1 MFWEAESYK
10 RVQGARAVCIKTSN
24 TGRLRYK
31 EASAKTLSISHVWS
45 HGQGGRPEEMEVDG
59 KIAGFNTCLHERYS
73 SIAESLD
80 CDSYWID
87 TACIPSDDTLRR
99 EAISHINGIFG
110 GSHATI
116 VADKDIMSIDIEEL
130 SRDAT
135 LTKSALQLREII
147 LATLLVCDWNVR
159 AWTFL
164 ESLRGRQKLLL
175 LCKNNQTIDLK
186 ETLEIVHAHG
196 SIDISVLFVSTQ
208 HLWPSTA
215 RWERIGAQWA
225 SVPTWMRN
233 GFMLVEDA
241 AGLLSHRHASR
252 SKDETVI
259 WSLLLGDEVYKT
271 PEALWKSRI
280 GRGLNTGFILSSAPR
295 LRGVPGFSWA
305 PSRAAVSAK
314 DEEQQQQLAGQ
325 LVAHPDVSVLSD
337 AEQFYLA
344 YDGYDTAYG
353 TITNAGFQASWLLH
367 IFPGAKWTPKNWSK
381 KNSKTIQSHLGIL
394 NPNKSRAD
402 RENAQKMLNRLNLI
416 ASTYLREKPHG
427 ALLRPCGFIAEEQRV
442 RAPPIYRGTAKGTLV
457 AICGSE
463 DLKMKSWMW
472 RGVFDWENDVKLPEF
487 VKENILLL

>member
-1 MFWEAESYK
+1 MPKGMVVKLIILMFLLISCLTQAAKSIYIRDRIKTSITLPFLSIILSLIPMFWEAESYK
-10 RVQGARAVCIKTSN
+10 RVQGAIAVCIKTSN

-31 EASAKTLSISHVWS
+31 EASAKTLSVSHVWS
-45 HGQGGRPEEMEVDG
+45 HGQGGRPEEMKVYG

-99 EAISHINGIFG
+99 EAIPHINGIFG
-110 GSHATI
+110 GGHATI

-130 SRDAT
+130 SRDET
-135 LTKSALQLREII
+135 LTKSALQLREVI

-175 LCKNNQTIDLK
+175 LCKNNLTIDLK

-215 RWERIGAQWA
+215 RWERLGAQWA

-252 SKDETVI
+252 PKDETVI
-259 WSLLLGDEVYKT
+259 
-271 PEALWKSRI
+271 
-280 GRGLNTGFILSSAPR
+280 
-295 LRGVPGFSWA
+295 
-305 PSRAAVSAK
+305 
-314 DEEQQQQLAGQ
+314 
-325 LVAHPDVSVLSD
+325 
-337 AEQFYLA
+337 
-344 YDGYDTAYG
+344 
-353 TITNAGFQASWLLH
+353 
-367 IFPGAKWTPKNWSK
+367 
-381 KNSKTIQSHLGIL
+381 
-394 NPNKSRAD
+394 
-402 RENAQKMLNRLNLI
+402 
-416 ASTYLREKPHG
+416 
-427 ALLRPCGFIAEEQRV
+427 
-442 RAPPIYRGTAKGTLV
+442 
-457 AICGSE
+457 
-463 DLKMKSWMW
+463 
-472 RGVFDWENDVKLPEF
+472 
-487 VKENILLL
+487 